1 MTRLSLTLVTDLK
14 FEIIERHLDNPKPT
28 YPFVIHRPGEEM
40 TFSEDY
46 AHTVLLFRPGGSSG
60 GGSSGIVADPSHAQC
75 QFEHGIDTIADY
87 IETKTKSSVL
97 LDPFDSCHR
106 DELFGD
112 TMIEGMSM
120 DSDTQSLWSENMNAA
135 ITGVTNNTI
144 IAEVERLEGVPT
156 LMSLS
161 EHFFGDALHR
171 LVASLNSEL
180 VGLRRGLEVGLS
192 NSKGEVYSV
201 EFLQEILDGK
211 GHHLCEQSFDQL
223 ISQLTNSSNDENVS
237 APEFL

>member
-1 MTRLSLTLVTDLK
+1 MTDLK

-60 GGSSGIVADPSHAQC
+60 GGSSGIVADPSHAQY

-87 IETKTKSSVL
+87 IETKTKSTVL

-112 TMIEGMSM
+112 TMIEEMSM
-120 DSDTQSLWSENMNAA
+120 DSDPQSLWSENMNAA

-211 GHHLCEQSFDQL
+211 GHRLCEQSFDQL